1 MVCLLLALVATAT
14 ALTSQSDTITVPH
27 LSGIFVALDIVT
39 SARTVSGWTE
49 DLSAMKAI
57 GIKFLVLRAVAQ
69 GCSPPQCA
77 PMSPACPLGGFRAA
91 FPTKGAGRPACFVEE
106 HVGIDTVD
114 NVFAAAEA
122 VGLGVHLGLAYPVT
136 SSIAKTGLNSTA
148 YFRYL
153 ASVNWELAQELW
165 TRYVVERG
173 HTIAGFYTDVEESN
187 SIGELVLMKD
197 LVGHYLEPV
206 ARDMKVNLSR
216 DILVWASPY
225 YVGNLTRHP
234 AASWMGPRF
243 YADWWGQVFVE
254 ASHLD
259 LIAPQDSMGAQGNSF
274 QNVTDFLSQ
283 LALESRVQSRA
294 VWSNVELFEVWP
306 QSCQWSN
313 VTGICRGR
321 HPAPWSRIK
330 EQMANEAKHVDAMI
344 AWEWHSCLSP
354 FGSNPNWTKPVY
366 DQYLAYIK
374 AGTHTPEMS
383 NLLR

>member
-1 MVCLLLALVATAT
+1 MLCLLLALVATAA
-14 ALTSQSDTITVPH
+14 ALASQSDTITVPH
-27 LSGIFVALDIVT
+27 LSGIFVALDNVT

-49 DLSAMKAI
+49 DLAAMKAI

-77 PMSPACPLGGFRAA
+77 PISPACPLGGFRAA

-106 HVGIDTVD
+106 HVGIDTVE

-153 ASVNWELAQELW
+153 ASVNWDLAHELW

-187 SIGELVLMKD
+187 SIGELALMND

-206 ARDMKVNLSR
+206 ARDMKVSLSP

-243 YADWWGQVFVE
+243 YADWWGQVFAE

-306 QSCQWSN
+306 QNCQWSN

-354 FGSNPNWTKPVY
+354 FGSNPNWTKPLY
-366 DQYLAYIK
+366 DQYLAYIN
-374 AGTHTPEMS
+374 AGT
-383 NLLR
+383 RQR